1 MTPNTPADG
10 NALAEAIAELPMV
23 KPLEWEGD
31 KKDHAAGLGYIYMLV
46 HYFDGWRWFRCI
58 GRELNGVSDGVFPA
72 IEAAEAAA
80 QADYTARIHAALI
93 PRPAEPAQA
102 AQVDANQRRADAAT
116 LLLDMLYMRNGA
128 HEGLDRDA
136 VEKMWNAV
144 REDDGF
150 PSVVQFLS
158 VIAAAQEGRE

>member
-1 MTPNTPADG
+1 MTPDTPADG
-10 NALAEAIAELPMV
+10 DALAEAIAELPAEIMV
-23 KPLEWEGD
+23 WKSNPN
-31 KKDHAAGLGYIYMLV
+31 LGHVGTWATTRYP
-46 HYFDGWRWFRCI
+46 
-58 GRELNGVSDGVFPA
+58 E
-72 IEAAEAAA
+72 EAVA
-80 QADYTARIHAALI
+80 YV